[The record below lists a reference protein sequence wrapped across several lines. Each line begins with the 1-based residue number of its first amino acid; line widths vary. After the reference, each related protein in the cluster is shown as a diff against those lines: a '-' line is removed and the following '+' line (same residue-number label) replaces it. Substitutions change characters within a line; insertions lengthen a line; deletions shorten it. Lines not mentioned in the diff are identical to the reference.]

1 MVEFPKTV
9 ALMTLHPFLNFPN
22 QQLPLNSLMPGIVGP
37 FNGENPLS
45 QQSRAAGVSGSW
57 CVRWF
62 FLGTFHHEKY
72 AF

>member
-1 MVEFPKTV
+1 
-9 ALMTLHPFLNFPN
+9 
-22 QQLPLNSLMPGIVGP
+22 MPGIVGP

-57 CVRWF
+57 CVVDGF
-62 FLGTFHHEKY
+62 FWGTFHHEKY